1 MAVPIRES
9 GSASKGPESPM
20 AMKSTG
26 GSPAKA
32 QYEIT
37 QTVRRVVQ
45 VRVFAEPSAAGLE
58 RKLNEFLAVILPGDL
73 VSVTPS
79 FSHQSGQTFYI
90 AIALYVALLTSG
102 DGVP

>member
-1 MAVPIRES
+1 MVVPIRES
-9 GSASKGPESPM
+9 GSASKSPESPS
-20 AMKSTG
+20 ASSFVVDDLTFVL
-26 GSPAKA
+26 PPR
-32 QYEIT
+32 ET
-37 QTVRRVVQ
+37 RRVVQ
-45 VRVFAEPSAAGLE
+45 ARVFAEPSAAGLE
-58 RKLNEFLAVILPGDL
+58 RKLNEFLAAILPGDL

>member
-1 MAVPIRES
+1 MVVPIRES
-9 GSASKGPESPM
+9 GSASKSPESP
-20 AMKSTG
+20 STLSFVVG
-26 GSPAKA
+26 DLTFVLPPR
-32 QYEIT
+32 ET
-37 QTVRRVVQ
+37 RRVVQ

-58 RKLNEFLAVILPGDL
+58 RKLNEFLAVIPPGDL
-73 VSVTPS
+73 VGVIPS